1 MIIHLVVGL
10 KKIMLFKMT
19 YFSELVHS
27 KIDIKLKLDLFN
39 YATESDLKRATGVD
53 RSKISNKADLPSL

>member
-1 MIIHLVVGL
+1 MIIHLEVGL

-27 KIDIKLKLDLFN
+27 KNDIKFKLVLFN

-53 RSKISNKADLPSL
+53 TSKISNNADLLSL

>member
-1 MIIHLVVGL
+1 MIIHLEVGL

-27 KIDIKLKLDLFN
+27 KNDIKFKLDLFN
-39 YATESDLKRATGVD
+39 YATESDLKSAIGVD
-53 RSKISNKADLPSL
+53 TSKISNNADLLSL